1 MKHNS
6 EDIIITSCKS
16 TTLNTEILDPNQKK
30 IIFQKLKSN
39 NGVYW
44 NSIEQAKFLEGLIKF
59 GLKKYSRKKIEQR
72 IKTRNVI
79 QVISFSQKF
88 FLKIRNSKAI
98 KTLLDNN
105 GKASSNTEIL
115 TEFSNEFV
123 KECVSL
129 GLDKKYLA
137 QFKKK
142 EKDFHDYFKKRFKNI
157 FNEENQ
163 ESYNLYKIKNFG
175 FYEGASGKVN
185 SLKTYTNN
193 ISTKFQSTSNHSLI
207 NYNSVS
213 SEALDLN
220 KNGNQIIEDNID
232 FDKMSEVNESEIEI
246 EDIDK
251 FEVSIPLKTDFQGV
265 SKTTRLCMTDNL
277 ADSMLEYFKRIY
289 KNTII
294 KTPKTKKY
302 NKYIQNHFKDMNLE
316 SLKFLQDKNLDIPK
330 KNPALKSLSIE
341 NKNNFNIVKNSR
353 NKESLESNN
362 NICNEYFKNNDNNK
376 MLCLDKGDNHSDV
389 YSLYGNQEGNEANN
403 SLFNIDFQLDMT
415 SMFE

>member
-1 MKHNS
+1 MKDYS
-6 EDIIITSCKS
+6 EEIIASCSS
-16 TTLNTEILDPNQKK
+16 TTLNTKILSPNQKK

-59 GLKKYSRKKIEQR
+59 GLKKYSRKKIEQHV
-72 IKTRNVI
+72 KTRNVI

-98 KTLLDNN
+98 KTLLVNN

-137 QFKKK
+137 HFKKK

-157 FNEENQ
+157 FNKEDL
-163 ESYNLYKIKNFG
+163 ESCNLYKIKNFG

-185 SLKTYTNN
+185 SLKTNTNH

-207 NYNSVS
+207 NYNSVGT
-213 SEALDLN
+213 EALDLN

-232 FDKMSEVNESEIEI
+232 FDKMSEVSENEIEI

-265 SKTTRLCMTDNL
+265 PKTTRLCMHDNL

-289 KNTII
+289 PNTII

-341 NKNNFNIVKNSR
+341 NKSNFNIVKNSR

-362 NICNEYFKNNDNNK
+362 NIWNEYFKKIGNNK

-389 YSLYGNQEGNEANN
+389 YSLYGNEESNEANN
-403 SLFNIDFQLDMT
+403 SIFNIDFQLDMT
-415 SMFE
+415 SNFE